1 MLDNGIE
8 FVLVSDAELDKAGAS
23 IDVRCVFLAFPIS
36 VRHPGAT
43 RRFAL
48 NCTCK

>member
-23 IDVRCVFLAFPIS
+23 IDVSMPVPCFSCVFNNTQEPLEE
-36 VRHPGAT
+36 
-43 RRFAL
+43 L
-48 NCTCK
+48 Q